1 MANLYF
7 ETLLWTLSQPTD
19 TMLPSPPTDP
29 RQPGITPA
37 DHPAWAWM
45 SQALEDRRA
54 VMRWPDG
61 HSLRGYADGL
71 LKDLTT
77 CVPGSL
83 GLISWVRLV
92 NEPLGP
98 EDLLARLKTC
108 TQAMTDGGLLMAA
121 DLGPTSLASLAQ
133 SVEPR
138 SAEGLGLAAWRAA
151 RLDLHDLGDALSAA
165 GLAEPVMESESL
177 TLTYRSERTAL
188 DDLQALG
195 LCLDQPAQAWSQA
208 FTGLRNADGL
218 IRLSLEVVIGHAW
231 RMPSR
236 KPKLDPQAPAPIRF
250 ARRT

>member
-1 MANLYF
+1 
-7 ETLLWTLSQPTD
+7 
-19 TMLPSPPTDP
+19 
-29 RQPGITPA
+29 
-37 DHPAWAWM
+37 M

-61 HSLRGYADGL
+61 PSLRGYADGL
-71 LKDLTT
+71 LAELST
-77 CVPGSL
+77 CVAGSL
-83 GLISWVRLV
+83 GLISWVRLT
-92 NEPLGP
+92 ERPLKP
-98 EDLLARLKTC
+98 EDLLARLKSC
-108 TQAMTDGGLLMAA
+108 AQAMTDGGLLMAA

-133 SVEPR
+133 SVEMQ
-138 SAEGLGLAAWRAA
+138 SAEGLELAAWRAA

-195 LCLDQPAQAWSQA
+195 LFLDQSSPAWSRA
-208 FTGLRNADGL
+208 VTRLRTPDGL
-218 IRLSLEVVIGHAW
+218 IRLTLEVVIGHAW

-236 KPKLDPQAPAPIRF
+236 KPKLDPQEPTPIRF